1 MFTILLFV
9 ALMSK
14 PVTIKTGKTQ
24 QNSYLQVLWLLSTAT
39 VLFIVQTGSTLRLKE
54 SAIDN

>member
-39 VLFIVQTGSTLRLKE
+39 VLFIVQTGSTFETKRE
-54 SAIDN
+54 RN